1 MCCGTESGH
10 QGCCCSEM
18 PLHRSRRFMTRD
30 QKVSR
35 LEKYLDG
42 LKEESKAVKEHIENL
57 KKEK

>member
-1 MCCGTESGH
+1 
-10 QGCCCSEM
+10 
-18 PLHRSRRFMTRD
+18 MTRD